1 MQTTTV
7 LVAGA
12 TGYLGRHIVNQ
23 YLSMGWNVRALVRN
37 AEAARKSGLDAT
49 ELFEGEATNPL
60 TLCGAMDGVDLVIST
75 LGITRQ
81 RDGLSYWDVDYQA
94 NANLLVDA
102 LAAGVDRFAYVHVL
116 NAHKMQNIPLVA
128 AKQAF
133 VDRLQASPIKS
144 TVVAPSGFFS
154 DMGDFLNMAES
165 GRVFLFGSG
174 NLKLNPID
182 GADLAEVIASAIW
195 DGRDYVPVGGPDTL
209 SQNELAE
216 AAFKALGQRAK
227 ITHLP
232 DFLRRSALKL
242 LPYVTPAAVHGPAL
256 FFLSALGMNMVGKTH
271 GNKRIADHFAELV
284 HAQSAKN
291 GSKGNLPLKTRSA
304 S

>member
-1 MQTTTV
+1 MKTTTV

-12 TGYLGRHIVNQ
+12 TGYLGRHIVKQ
-23 YLSMGWNVRALVRN
+23 YMSMGWHVRALVRN
-37 AEAARKSGLDAT
+37 ADAARKSGLDAT

-94 NANLLVDA
+94 NANLLTDA
-102 LAAGVDRFAYVHVL
+102 LAAKVERFAYVHVL

-144 TVVAPSGFFS
+144 TVIAPSGFFS
-154 DMGDFLNMAES
+154 DMGDFLDMADS
-165 GRVFLFGSG
+165 GRIYLFGSG
-174 NLKLNPID
+174 SLKLNPID
-182 GADLAEVIASAIW
+182 GADLAEVIAGAIW

-209 SQNELAE
+209 TQNQLAK
-216 AAFKALGQRAK
+216 AAFKALGKPPK
-227 ITHLP
+227 IMHLP
-232 DFLRRSALKL
+232 DFLRRGALKL

-256 FFLSALGMNMVGKTH
+256 FFLSALGMNMVGKSH
-271 GNKRIADHFAELV
+271 GSKHVAEHFAEL
-284 HAQSAKN
+284 ASSNSKAKKPEP
-291 GSKGNLPLKTRSA
+291 SKSLAAGSA

>member
-1 MQTTTV
+1 MKTTTV
-7 LVAGA
+7 LIAGA
-12 TGYLGRHIVNQ
+12 TGYLGRHIVKQ
-23 YLSMGWNVRALVRN
+23 YMSMGWTVRALVRD

-116 NAHKMQNIPLVA
+116 NAYKMQNVPLVA

-144 TVVAPSGFFS
+144 TVIAPSGFFS

-182 GADLAEVIASAIW
+182 GADLAEVIAGAIW
-195 DGRDYVPVGGPDTL
+195 DGRDYVPVGGPDVLT
-209 SQNELAE
+209 QNELAE
-216 AAFKALGQRAK
+216 AAFKALRRPVK

-232 DFLRRSALKL
+232 DVFRRGALKL

-256 FFLSALGMNMVGKTH
+256 FFLSALGMNMVGKSY
-271 GNKRIADHFAELV
+271 GKKRIADHFAELV
-284 HAQSAKN
+284 YAQSKTADV
-291 GSKGNLPLKTRSA
+291 KGTSPLKATSA

>member
-1 MQTTTV
+1 MHTMTV

-12 TGYLGRHIVNQ
+12 TGYLGRHIVKQ
-23 YLSMGWNVRALVRN
+23 YMSMGWHVRALVRN
-37 AEAARKSGLDAT
+37 ADAARKSGLNAT

-60 TLCGAMDGVDLVIST
+60 TLCGAMDGVNLVIST

-94 NANLLVDA
+94 NANLLTDA
-102 LAAGVDRFAYVHVL
+102 LAAKVERFAYVHVL

-133 VDRLQASPIKS
+133 VDRLQASPIRS
-144 TVVAPSGFFS
+144 TVIAPSGFFS
-154 DMGDFLNMAES
+154 DMGDFLNIAAS

-174 NLKLNPID
+174 NLELNPID

-209 SQNELAE
+209 TQHELAE
-216 AAFKALGQRAK
+216 AACKAFGNPAK

-232 DFLRRSALKL
+232 DIFRRGALKV
-242 LPYVTPAAVHGPAL
+242 LPYVTPSAVHGTAL

-271 GNKRIADHFAELV
+271 GSKRVSEHFADLV
-284 HAQSAKN
+284 GSQKGGEHIKPPAKLTQM
-291 GSKGNLPLKTRSA
+291 SV
-304 S
+304 

>member
-1 MQTTTV
+1 MKTTTV

-12 TGYLGRHIVNQ
+12 TGYLGRHIVKQ
-23 YLSMGWNVRALVRN
+23 YMSMGWTVRALVRD

-49 ELFEGEATNPL
+49 ELFEGEATKPL
-60 TLCGAMDGVDLVIST
+60 TLCGEMDNVDLVIST

-116 NAHKMQNIPLVA
+116 NAHNMQNIPLVA

-133 VDRLQASPIKS
+133 ADRLQAAPIKS
-144 TVVAPSGFFS
+144 TVIAPSGFFS

-165 GRVFLFGSG
+165 GRIFLFGSG
-174 NLKLNPID
+174 DLKLNPID
-182 GADLAEVIASAIW
+182 GADLAEVIAGAIW
-195 DGRDYVPVGGPDTL
+195 DGRDYVPVGGPDALT
-209 SQNELAE
+209 QNELAE
-216 AAFKALGQRAK
+216 AAFKALGKPAK

-232 DFLRRSALKL
+232 DIFRRGAIKL

-256 FFLSALGMNMVGKTH
+256 FFLSALGMNMVGKTY
-271 GNKRIADHFAELV
+271 GKKRIADHFAELV
-284 HAQSAKN
+284 HTQSAKID
-291 GSKGNLPLKTRSA
+291 SKGTSPLKTRSA